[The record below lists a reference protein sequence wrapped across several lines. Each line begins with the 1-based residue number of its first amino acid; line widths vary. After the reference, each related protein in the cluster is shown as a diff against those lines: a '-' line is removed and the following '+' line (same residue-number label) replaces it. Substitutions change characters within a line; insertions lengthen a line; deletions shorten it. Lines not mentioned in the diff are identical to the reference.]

1 MADSSSDEEE
11 ENEQQEEEE
20 SDDEKQE
27 SFDGAGSGGSF
38 PNAPMVERTPA
49 EDAKATS
56 SAHAEDG
63 AIATKSKKKKKKKK
77 KKGKKDADASEA
89 DVAGEEEEEKAE
101 GDTKE
106 EDNSTNSLGQE
117 GGTVATALSVTSWLM
132 LEVAGFL
139 FSILKALLIWLI
151 G

>member
-1 MADSSSDEEE
+1 MADEEMTTGQIAAAAPEDVSD
-11 ENEQQEEEE
+11 
-20 SDDEKQE
+20 
-27 SFDGAGSGGSF
+27 
-38 PNAPMVERTPA
+38 
-49 EDAKATS
+49 
-56 SAHAEDG
+56 
-63 AIATKSKKKKKKKK
+63 KKKKKK

-151 G
+151 GTLFGTSKKKRGRS